1 MQVFM
6 MNSSIETIRLPDILN
21 EGCAASIRAKI
32 QSSLDSGHRHILL
45 DLSETRFIDSSGLGE
60 LAISFKSVRAVGGRL
75 CFCAVGTQPSMLFEL
90 TGMEEVFEIFPTTE
104 ACLAALNS

>member
-1 MQVFM
+1 M
-6 MNSSIETIRLPDILN
+6 SSDIELIQLPDILN
-21 EGCAASIRAKI
+21 ESCAASIHAKI
-32 QSSLDSGHRHILL
+32 QSLLDAGHRHILL

-60 LAISFKSVRAVGGRL
+60 LAVSFKSVKAVGGRL

-104 ACLAALNS
+104 ACLAALSS